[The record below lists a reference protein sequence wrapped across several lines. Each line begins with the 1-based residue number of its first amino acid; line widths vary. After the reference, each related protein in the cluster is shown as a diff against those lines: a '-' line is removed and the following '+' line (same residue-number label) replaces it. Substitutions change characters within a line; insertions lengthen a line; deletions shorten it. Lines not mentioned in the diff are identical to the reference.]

1 MEMLDC
7 MNDLQQHRKCKRR
20 RSMLYAR
27 VPQEKERE
35 EEEEEKQGSRSN
47 REIDLCYHGV
57 VKASGGLAEERR
69 MRGRI

>member
-1 MEMLDC
+1 
-7 MNDLQQHRKCKRR
+7 
-20 RSMLYAR
+20 MLYAR